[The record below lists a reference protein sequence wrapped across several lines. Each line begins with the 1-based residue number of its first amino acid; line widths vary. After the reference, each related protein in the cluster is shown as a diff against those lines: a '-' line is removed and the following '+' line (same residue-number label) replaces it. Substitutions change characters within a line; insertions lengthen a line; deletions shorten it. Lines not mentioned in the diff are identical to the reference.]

1 MTERGL
7 SPWTESRLAVEY
19 LNIGR
24 MDELESELAN
34 LRRSWGL
41 NINQARF
48 VRLVWGG
55 FSPTE
60 AYCRAYFGGAVS
72 ADSAKYQN
80 GASSASRM
88 LKDVKVRKALESL
101 EIREAALMGSSRDVK
116 RGILAAIV
124 MGEIEGTKP
133 ADRIRAIIADNRM
146 TGDDRPIRVEGELN
160 FQAMLDSLPQEILPG
175 AYAGCGAHTHSS
187 NLAAD

>member
-1 MTERGL
+1 LGL
-7 SPWTESRLAVEY
+7 EY
-19 LNIGR
+19 LNIGK
-24 MDELESELAN
+24 MDGLESELAN

-60 AYCRAYFGGAVS
+60 AYCRAYLGGILPYDTPRYQS
-72 ADSAKYQN
+72 A
-80 GASSASRM
+80 ASSASKL
-88 LKDVKVRKALESL
+88 LKVHKVRKALESL
-101 EIREAALMGSSRDVK
+101 ETREAALMGSTRDVK
-116 RGILAAIV
+116 RGILAAIM

-146 TGDDRPIRVEGELN
+146 TGDDRPIRVEGELT
-160 FQAMLDSLPQEILPG
+160 FQAMLESLPQEILPG
-175 AYAGCGAHTHSS
+175 AYAQPE
-187 NLAAD
+187 